1 MTTFVLVPGMC
12 HGAWCFDTVTAAL
25 RAAGHEVLAVTPT
38 GVAERAHLQHAGVN
52 LDTHITDVV
61 AVVEAYAAEPVVL
74 VGHSYGGM
82 VITGAA
88 DRIPDTVDALV
99 YLDAVVPRDG
109 ESCAD
114 LVNDEERRWY
124 METDASGFGVPPL
137 EFFDPRA
144 TPHPRASV
152 LQPLRIG
159 VDVNRFRRRV
169 FVYARDWPG
178 ESPLQASYDRVRDDP
193 NWTCH
198 ELDAK
203 HNLMRDAPEELV
215 RILVDT
221 ASR

>member
-178 ESPLQASYDRVRDDP
+178 ESPLQASYDRARNDP

-203 HNLMRDAPEELV
+203 HNLMRDAPEELL
-215 RILVDT
+215 RILVDV

>member
-1 MTTFVLVPGMC
+1 MTTFVVVPGIC
-12 HGAWCFDTVTAAL
+12 HGAWCFDTVTAPL

-38 GVAERAHLQHAGVN
+38 GVAERAHLLHAGVN

-61 AVVEAYAAEPVVL
+61 AVIEAYAAKPAVL

-82 VITGAA
+82 VITGVA
-88 DRIPDTVDALV
+88 DRIPDAVDALV

-114 LVNDEERRWY
+114 LVNDDERRWY
-124 METDASGFGVPPL
+124 LETDASGFGVPPL

-144 TPHPRASV
+144 TAHPRASV
-152 LQPLRIG
+152 LQPLRFG
-159 VDVNRFRRRV
+159 VDLNRFRRRV